1 MLISD
6 FAIRR
11 PVVTIVSM
19 VALVVFG
26 LIALVKLK
34 TDEFPDVQPPFV
46 SVGVVYPGAAPDGV
60 EREVLEP
67 IEEQVAAISGVKK
80 ITGYAQD
87 GYALLVVEFQ
97 FEKPILEATQDIR
110 DAISEIRNDLP
121 PEIEEPIIKKLSD
134 TDRPIVSLALSSP
147 SLTAAELTRLAD
159 PDIARELRSL
169 AGVAEVTIVGKH
181 RRELSVFLKPQAL
194 QAAGVSVLQVV
205 QALRLQNLAA
215 PVGRVETDLEERSIR
230 LTGRLAEPQDFLRLV
245 VAQRGGRLIR
255 LGELADVRDGTE
267 EPRSLALFND
277 REAVGIDIKK
287 AKGYSTTDVSG
298 RVLAAV
304 TEVQRT
310 LPSSATLEVVKNGGE
325 RVDRSVRNVEE
336 TLIEGALLTVLVVFL
351 FLNSWRSTVIT
362 GLALPVSV
370 LASFIAVWAF
380 GFTLNT
386 MSLLGLS
393 LAIGILIDDAI
404 VVRENIV
411 RHVEMG
417 KDHITA
423 AREGTSEIGLAVAA
437 TTFSILAVFVPI
449 AFLPGVAGQ
458 WFKPFGLTIACS
470 VAVSLFVSF
479 SLDPMLSAYWPD
491 PHRADHEKGWITRRL
506 DRFNAWFTDLAG
518 TYKQLI
524 GWALDH
530 RLAIVI
536 IAIGSF
542 VAAMV
547 LPIKGLSGLVGVT
560 LGAAVAIRLVTL
572 RPSAPMHAIGTLIL
586 MTVAVIAML
595 GAIRAGGPW
604 TATLILSRLALVGIG
619 LGLGWLAFRSARDL
633 LAWKWE
639 HAPSALAG
647 TVIGVA
653 VMAALLHFIPTWRTV
668 GTNFFPLDDR
678 GEFNIKI
685 ETPPGSNL
693 SYSRLK
699 SEEVVSLIRSY
710 PEVRYTYV
718 TLGGGASGAVDEG
731 NIYVRL
737 TPRSRRAISVEEFA
751 ARLRR
756 QTDRMTGVK
765 LSVFTSDFGGGRK
778 QVQLEVRGNDVPT
791 ITAVGA
797 QVQELVASVPG
808 VVDLGL
814 SSKGQKPELTINVNR
829 PLAGSLG
836 ITVADVAQSVR
847 PAFAGLDAGDWVDP
861 SGETRD
867 VQIRLL
873 PESRTQPDDLRR
885 LPLLVVG
892 PTGAPTTMP
901 LGQIADITRTVGP
914 AVINHLD
921 RDPVVIVEANV
932 SGRPGGEVMQ
942 DIRTRLAALP
952 LPPGVRITE
961 GGDAQQQ
968 DEVFGN
974 IFVALGVAAML
985 MYLILVMQFGSFMD
999 PLAIMMS
1006 LPLSMIGVMLGLAVT
1021 GLTINIMSLI
1031 GVILLMGIV
1040 AKNAILLI
1048 DFAKWARERQGLG
1061 MREALIEAGAIRL
1074 RPILMTTFALIAGMI
1089 PVALGRGEGA
1099 QFRQPLGVSVIGGV
1113 VTSTLLTL
1121 VAIPTFY
1128 EILDGVR
1135 ERIQALMRRLFGA
1148 EAYDNVVQAV
1158 TGEHRV
1164 GP

>member
-1 MLISD
+1 
-6 FAIRR
+6 
-11 PVVTIVSM
+11 
-19 VALVVFG
+19 
-26 LIALVKLK
+26 
-34 TDEFPDVQPPFV
+34 
-46 SVGVVYPGAAPDGV
+46 
-60 EREVLEP
+60 
-67 IEEQVAAISGVKK
+67 
-80 ITGYAQD
+80 
-87 GYALLVVEFQ
+87 
-97 FEKPILEATQDIR
+97 
-110 DAISEIRNDLP
+110 
-121 PEIEEPIIKKLSD
+121 
-134 TDRPIVSLALSSP
+134 
-147 SLTAAELTRLAD
+147 
-159 PDIARELRSL
+159 
-169 AGVAEVTIVGKH
+169 
-181 RRELSVFLKPQAL
+181 
-194 QAAGVSVLQVV
+194 
-205 QALRLQNLAA
+205 
-215 PVGRVETDLEERSIR
+215 
-230 LTGRLAEPQDFLRLV
+230 
-245 VAQRGGRLIR
+245 
-255 LGELADVRDGTE
+255 
-267 EPRSLALFND
+267 
-277 REAVGIDIKK
+277 
-287 AKGYSTTDVSG
+287 
-298 RVLAAV
+298 
-304 TEVQRT
+304 
-310 LPSSATLEVVKNGGE
+310 
-325 RVDRSVRNVEE
+325 
-336 TLIEGALLTVLVVFL
+336 
-351 FLNSWRSTVIT
+351 
-362 GLALPVSV
+362 
-370 LASFIAVWAF
+370 
-380 GFTLNT
+380 

-437 TTFSILAVFVPI
+437 TTFSILSVFVPI

-491 PHRADHEKGWITRRL
+491 PHRAEHEKGWITRQL
-506 DRFNAWFTDLAG
+506 DRFNAWFVQLAG
-518 TYKQLI
+518 AYRKLI

-530 RLAIVI
+530 RWTMVAI
-536 IAIGSF
+536 ATLSF
-542 VAAMV
+542 V
-547 LPIKGLSGLVGVT
+547 
-560 LGAAVAIRLVTL
+560 
-572 RPSAPMHAIGTLIL
+572 
-586 MTVAVIAML
+586 
-595 GAIRAGGPW
+595 
-604 TATLILSRLALVGIG
+604 LALAMPP
-619 LGLGWLAFRSARDL
+619 LGL
-633 LAWKWE
+633 
-639 HAPSALAG
+639 
-647 TVIGVA
+647 
-653 VMAALLHFIPTWRTV
+653 V

-693 SYSRLK
+693 NYSRIK
-699 SEEVVSLIRSY
+699 SAEVVRLLRSY

-718 TLGGGASGAVDEG
+718 TLGGGASEAVDEG

-737 TPRSRRAISVEEFA
+737 TPRHERAISVEEFA
-751 ARLRR
+751 ARLRE
-756 QTDRMTGVK
+756 QTDRMSGVK

-778 QVQLEVRGNDVPT
+778 SIQLEIRGHDVPT
-791 ITAVGA
+791 ITAVA
-797 QVQELVASVPG
+797 EQIRDLVVAVPG

-814 SSKGQKPELTINVNR
+814 SSKGQKPEFTINVNR

-836 ITVADVAQSVR
+836 ITVGDVAQSVR

-867 VQIRLL
+867 VEVRLT
-873 PESRTQPDDLRR
+873 PESRTQPEDLSR

-892 PTGAPTTMP
+892 PNGAPTTLP

-942 DIRTRLAALP
+942 DIRAKLARVP

-974 IFVALGVAAML
+974 IFIALGVAGML
-985 MYLILVMQFGSFMD
+985 MYLILVMQFGSFID

-1006 LPLSMIGVMLGLAVT
+1006 LPLSLIGVMLGLAVT

-1048 DFAKWARERQGLG
+1048 DFAKWARERQGLPL
-1061 MREALIEAGAIRL
+1061 REALIEAGAIRL

-1113 VTSTLLTL
+1113 ITSTLLTL

-1128 EILDGVR
+1128 EILDSVR
-1135 ERIQALMRRLFGA
+1135 ERILALMRRLFGA

-1158 TGEHRV
+1158 TGEHRA